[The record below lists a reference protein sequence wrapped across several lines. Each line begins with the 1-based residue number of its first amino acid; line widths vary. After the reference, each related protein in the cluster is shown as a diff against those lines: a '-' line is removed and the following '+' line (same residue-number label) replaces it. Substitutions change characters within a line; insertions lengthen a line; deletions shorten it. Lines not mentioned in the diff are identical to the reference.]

1 MIYCLYYIDHQYY
14 IDCIILHTISFLN
27 NLLSKMTFNEFSAG
41 TTRGDQVHHHT
52 LLNSKISKE
61 IHDQG
66 ETLFCWAFAISSM
79 LRQSLKRYFNTLD
92 LTNPDILNALSKLD
106 KNEFHKRLRNELTM
120 IPIPKAKRVLDNTQ
134 AHVVD
139 SAIDRVSLNIE

>member
-1 MIYCLYYIDHQYY
+1 
-14 IDCIILHTISFLN
+14 
-27 NLLSKMTFNEFSAG
+27 MTFNELSAA
-41 TTRGDQVHHHT
+41 TTLGHQVHHNT

-66 ETLFCWAFAISSM
+66 ETSFCWAFAISSM

-106 KNEFHKRLRNELTM
+106 KNEFHKRLRNELIM
-120 IPIPKAKRVLDNTQ
+120 IPIPKAKFFSRKVPAGINPDVYEDDIIESQTH
-134 AHVVD
+134 AVK
-139 SAIDRVSLNIE
+139 SAIQRVSLNLE